1 VQNGGKEADSMPTEQ
16 EAAGEPTKKQRG
28 IKLKG
33 EQLTGAPSSKREA
46 KVKPELGGSRDDGGN
61 FGGAG
66 L

>member
-1 VQNGGKEADSMPTEQ
+1 MPTEQ